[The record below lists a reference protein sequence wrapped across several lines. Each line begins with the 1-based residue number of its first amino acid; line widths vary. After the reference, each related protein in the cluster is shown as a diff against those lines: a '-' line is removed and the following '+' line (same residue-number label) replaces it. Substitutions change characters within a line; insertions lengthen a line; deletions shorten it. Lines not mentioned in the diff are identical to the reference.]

1 MNRRKA
7 IGSLVVGAAAA
18 APLARA
24 QGSEVDT
31 WVAWWQRS
39 KTYTLKVAD
48 AMPAD
53 SWNFK
58 AHNETNTFGG
68 LMVHI
73 CQAEGFYLGRFGK
86 GAAPAAPRDPDK
98 AATLAYMNASFDWS
112 IATVKQLTAADLTRA
127 AGGGK
132 GPAMTGLDILLNAM
146 VHTGHTRGYADM
158 YLRAKGITPP
168 TYSV

>member
-7 IGSLVVGAAAA
+7 VGMLVTGVAA
-18 APLARA
+18 APLVRA

-53 SWNFK
+53 SWEFR

-86 GAAPAAPRDPDK
+86 GAAPAAPRNPDK
-98 AATLAYMNASFDWS
+98 AATLAYMNAAFDWS
-112 IATVKQLTAADLTRA
+112 INTVKQLTPADLARDI
-127 AGGGK
+127 GGGK
-132 GPAMTGLDILLNAM
+132 GPAMTGLDLLLNAM
-146 VHTGHTRGYADM
+146 VHTAHTRGYADM